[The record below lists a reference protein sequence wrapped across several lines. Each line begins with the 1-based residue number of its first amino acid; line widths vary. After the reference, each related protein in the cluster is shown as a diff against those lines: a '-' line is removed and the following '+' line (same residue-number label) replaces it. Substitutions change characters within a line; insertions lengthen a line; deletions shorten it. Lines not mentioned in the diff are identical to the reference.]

1 MATSAVKSGPKPL
14 SKVEPA
20 TAASQAPAA
29 PASKKRKI
37 LLATLLLLLIG
48 GAAGGAWYYMGH
60 GADAAKAPAVHVA
73 KAPVFAVLEPFTL
86 NLQPEASG
94 QYLQISITL
103 QVPEQAQADLIKQYA
118 PLVRNRIL
126 VLLSAKN
133 AGELSSVAG
142 KQKLMEEI
150 AATLQKPFAP
160 NTAAQKI
167 SNVLFTAFVIQ

>member
-1 MATSAVKSGPKPL
+1 MATSAVKSGLKPL

-20 TAASQAPAA
+20 PAASQAPEA
-29 PASKKRKI
+29 PASKKRK
-37 LLATLLLLLIG
+37 LVFAMLLLLLIG
-48 GAAGGAWYYMGH
+48 GGAAWYYLS
-60 GADAAKAPAVHVA
+60 ADAAKAPAVQVA
-73 KAPVFAVLEPFTL
+73 KAPVFATLEPFTL

-133 AGELSSVAG
+133 AVELSSVAG

-150 AATLQKPFAP
+150 AATLQKPFAA
-160 NTAAQKI
+160 NAAPQKI
-167 SNVLFTAFVIQ
+167 SHVLFTAFVIQ